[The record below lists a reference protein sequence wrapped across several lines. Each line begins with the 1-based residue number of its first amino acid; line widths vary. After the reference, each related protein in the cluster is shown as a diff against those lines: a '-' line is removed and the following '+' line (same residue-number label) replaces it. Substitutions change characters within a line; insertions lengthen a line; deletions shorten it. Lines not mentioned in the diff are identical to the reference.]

1 MFNWFRKTA
10 LAVKSEP
17 ELDVAAI
24 QGGDSITPLAI
35 SESEAFKNQGNA
47 HLGNGKLEDAAECYR
62 RAIARN
68 PHNAEAYTYLGY
80 VFQVQGNP
88 NEAVA
93 LYRKAV
99 VFKPNLLTAHINLST
114 ALMNLGQFDAAEE
127 SLRRVI
133 ALAPEHAAAWQCLGE
148 IAAQRGD
155 LDHAETLLRHALELQ
170 PSYVEAHLSLGSVL
184 TSLGK
189 FGEAVASFRRAL
201 EVKPDYVEAHFSLG
215 DVFTS
220 LGKFDEAVA
229 SFRRALEIKPDYV
242 EAHINLGNALTGI
255 GQLDDAVASYRRAL
269 KLKPDHAVAY
279 ISLGIT
285 LAGIGQLNDAVE
297 SYIHALEFKPDDV
310 DAHIKLGNAFRD
322 LGQLDD
328 ALASYRRAL
337 EIKPDYAEAHNKL
350 LLVLNYT
357 TSHAPSNYLEQA
369 RLFGRVVAGK
379 VGTRFSAWQCAARPE
394 RLRVGLVSG
403 DLRKHSVGFFLE
415 GLLAHIDPAR
425 IELFAYPTHHGEDEL
440 TARIRPNFSS
450 WKHVFDSND
459 EAAARLIHA
468 DGVHILFDLS
478 GHTERNGLPVF
489 AWKPAPV
496 QVTWLG
502 LPSTTGMAEIDYILG
517 DLHAIPAECENHFS
531 ETVWR
536 MPESYLCLTV
546 PASPVKVVVLP
557 ALSAGYVTFGSFN
570 NLTKM
575 TDAVVAVWARVLKSV
590 PNSRLSLKARQLN
603 DLVICE
609 KTLQRFA
616 SCGIAPD
623 RLLLSGTFAS
633 ADDHLAAY
641 NKIDIAL
648 DTFPYPGVTTSV
660 EALWMGVPVLS
671 LRGDRFLSR
680 TAESIAHNA
689 GLSDWVA
696 ADEDDYVAKA
706 VSFTSSLERLA
717 TLRAGLRQQVLAS
730 PLFDAPRFARNFED
744 ALWGMWENYQA
755 QQ

>member
-170 PSYVEAHLSLGSVL
+170 PDFADAHVSLGRVL
-184 TSLGK
+184 TCLGQLDD
-189 FGEAVASFRRAL
+189 AVVSYGRAL
-201 EVKPDYVEAHFSLG
+201 ELKPDHAVAHINLG
-215 DVFTS
+215 RAFTS
-220 LGKFDEAVA
+220 LEQLDEAVS
-229 SFRRALEIKPDYV
+229 SFRSALEINPDYV
-242 EAHINLGNALTGI
+242 EAHINLGSALTNL
-255 GQLDDAVASYRRAL
+255 GQFDEALESLRRAL
-269 KLKPDHAVAY
+269 ELKPDHSVAY
-279 ISLGIT
+279 INLGIA
-285 LAGIGQLNDAVE
+285 LAAIGQIDGARV
-297 SYIHALEFKPDDV
+297 SYSSALEIKPDDIE
-310 DAHIKLGNAFRD
+310 AHIKLGNSFRD

-328 ALASYRRAL
+328 ALASYHRAL

-350 LLVLNYT
+350 LLSLNYT
-357 TSHAPSNYLEQA
+357 SSHAPSYYLEQA
-369 RLFGRVVAGK
+369 RLFGRIVAGK
-379 VGTRFSAWQCAARPE
+379 VSKRFSTWRCAARPK

-415 GLLAHIDPAR
+415 GMLIHIDPAR

-440 TARIRPNFSS
+440 TARIRPYFSA
-450 WKHVFDSND
+450 WRHVFDGND

-478 GHTERNGLPVF
+478 GHTAHNRLPVF

-502 LPSTTGMAEIDYILG
+502 LPSTTGVAEMDYVLG
-517 DLHAIPAECENHFS
+517 DPHAIPAEYENHFS

-546 PASPVKVVVLP
+546 PVSPVKAVPLP
-557 ALSAGYVTFGSFN
+557 ALSTGYVTFGSFN

-575 TDAVVAVWARVLKSV
+575 NDAVVAVWARILQSV
-590 PNSRLSLKARQLN
+590 PNSRLLLKARQLN
-603 DLVICE
+603 DLVVCE
-609 KTLQRFA
+609 KTYQRFA
-616 SCGIAPD
+616 ACGIAPS

-641 NKIDIAL
+641 NKVDIAL

-689 GLSDWVA
+689 GLPDWVA
-696 ADEDDYVAKA
+696 ADEDDYEAKA
-706 VSFTSSLERLA
+706 VSFTSKLERLA

-744 ALWGMWENYQA
+744 ALWGMWEKYQA
-755 QQ
+755 Q